1 MSFEALKKLLP
12 RISVAHHI
20 PERIR
25 LKIDISLDEIRKSD
39 LQPVKDF
46 QAVLDRLPGIRE
58 VKLNML
64 AKSSTIRYDK
74 NVIPFEAWDDF
85 LAQRNTAFAMNLE
98 QILETGYREIF
109 NA

>member
-1 MSFEALKKLLP
+1 MHNRNVHQSLASAEVSFEALKKLLP

-74 NVIPFEAWDDF
+74 NVIPFELGMIFW
-85 LAQRNTAFAMNLE
+85 RK
-98 QILETGYREIF
+98 ETRRLP
-109 NA
+109 